1 MVISPTSS
9 WIRWCM
15 QVYAWCMEETLS
27 VAIRYKT
34 PAALRA
40 IQHKLILAVP
50 EPYASHSCLPEPYA
64 SEHARFWVDWPQHLF
79 MCHQLP
85 YMAKQLSTSYT
96 GHIRITTFSFIKIA
110 HCVKRPEKG
119 PNLLNQSRRLI
130 RTTWP
135 LLECITTFP
144 SNWRQRETVVCMVGL
159 EWLAGTA
166 FDWPRQSTK
175 TRHKR
180 LWPPLQAQLLSCE

>member
-1 MVISPTSS
+1 
-9 WIRWCM
+9 M

-96 GHIRITTFSFIKIA
+96 GHIRE
-110 HCVKRPEKG
+110 HPHVD
-119 PNLLNQSRRLI
+119 LNH
-130 RTTWP
+130 
-135 LLECITTFP
+135 
-144 SNWRQRETVVCMVGL
+144 M
-159 EWLAGTA
+159 
-166 FDWPRQSTK
+166 
-175 TRHKR
+175 
-180 LWPPLQAQLLSCE
+180 QAIISELCCN